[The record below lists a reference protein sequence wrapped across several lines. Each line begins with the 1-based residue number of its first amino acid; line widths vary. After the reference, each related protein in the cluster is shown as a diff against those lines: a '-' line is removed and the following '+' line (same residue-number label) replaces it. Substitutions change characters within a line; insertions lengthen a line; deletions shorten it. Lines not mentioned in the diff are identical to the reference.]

1 MLIEKSSQTAG
12 PATREKKK
20 KKKSDTFHLRKVSHQ
35 QEATR
40 LYAGWEEVLMAAPHP
55 IFLSLYIELFANP
68 GQRMD
73 RFGQH

>member
-12 PATREKKK
+12 PATREKK